1 MKLKGKT
8 AIVTGAGD
16 GIGREV
22 ALAFAREGANL
33 SLNYYGKA
41 KQNMDELV
49 NELNRYGSE
58 VILTEG
64 DLSDESMVKLMV
76 NQTIQTFG
84 RIDILANIA
93 GICNQSLVQD
103 LEVESWD
110 RMINVNL
117 KSVFL
122 TTKYT
127 VPFMIAQKSGRIINF
142 ASQLAQKGG
151 IEVSHYAA
159 SKAGVIGFT
168 KSIALELGIHGITA
182 NCVAP
187 GPFETRMLAGFD
199 QNWREQKLSQLPLH
213 RFGKVEEIVPSFVLL
228 ASDPDGNAYTGQT
241 LGPNLGDVML

>member
-16 GIGREV
+16 GIGKAV
-22 ALAFAREGANL
+22 ALAFAKEGANL
-33 SLNYYGKA
+33 SLNYFGKA
-41 KQNMDELV
+41 KQDMDELV
-49 NELNRYGSE
+49 NEINSLGSE

-64 DLSDESMVKLMV
+64 DLSDESIVKSMV
-76 NQTIQTFG
+76 NQTFETFG

-103 LEVESWD
+103 IEVESWE
-110 RMINVNL
+110 RMIDVNL

-122 TTKYT
+122 TTKFT
-127 VPFMIAQKSGRIINF
+127 VPYMINQKSGRIINF

-151 IEVSHYAA
+151 IKVSHYAA

-168 KSIALELGIHGITA
+168 KSIAFELGEHGITA

-187 GPFETRMLAGFD
+187 GPIETRMLAGFD

-213 RFGKVEEIVPSFVLL
+213 RFGKVEEIVPTVVLL
-228 ASDPDGNAYTGQT
+228 ALDPDGNAYTGQT